1 MNILISGASKG
12 IGRELALKFS
22 LNPENNILLVA
33 RSEKLLRK
41 LSEEAEHNNIRIE
54 IADINKLAREPEK
67 LLERVK
73 DKYGKLDILINNAG
87 FLVPKSFLDMTLE
100 DDDTHISTNFT
111 SPMRIIRALLPIIPG
126 SGHIVNISS
135 MAGFQGASK
144 YPGLSVYG
152 AAKGALSILGES
164 LAREFGSNGP
174 SINTLSLGAVQTEML
189 ETAFPGFEAPLQ
201 PDEIAEFISWF
212 ALNGNKFFNGRNLPV
227 TLANP

>member
-22 LNPENNILLVA
+22 FDPENNILVIA
-33 RSEKLLRK
+33 RSEKLLIK
-41 LSEEAEHNNIRIE
+41 LSEEAEHNNISIE
-54 IADINKLAREPEK
+54 LADINKLSKEPEK
-67 LLERVK
+67 LLKRVK
-73 DKYGKLDILINNAG
+73 QEYNQLDILINNAG
-87 FLVPKSFLDMTLE
+87 YLVPKSFEDMTSE
-100 DDDTHISTNFT
+100 DDDTLISTNFT
-111 SPMRIIRALLPIIPG
+111 APMQFIRALLPIIPS

-152 AAKGALSILGES
+152 AAKGALSILSES

-189 ETAFPGFEAPLQ
+189 ETAFPGYKAPLQ
-201 PDEIAEFISWF
+201 PNEMAEFIHWF